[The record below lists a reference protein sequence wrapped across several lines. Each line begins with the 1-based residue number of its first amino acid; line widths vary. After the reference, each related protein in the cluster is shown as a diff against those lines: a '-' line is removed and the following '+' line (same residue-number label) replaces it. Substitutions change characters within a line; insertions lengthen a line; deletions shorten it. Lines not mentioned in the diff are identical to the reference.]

1 MTEKRF
7 SVNVTLYK
15 FVRLKYK
22 YIYMRESKNFK
33 KKPKKP
39 SIKDIAAESGVAIS
53 TVSHVLNKT
62 KFVTKETEK
71 KVRKAVK
78 KLDYRPNIIARGLRT
93 RSTKT
98 IGVMLPD
105 ISNIFFSQ
113 VLRGMEEIARKRQ
126 YTLIIGCTFYDIK
139 EEERQVN
146 VLIDKFIDGHI
157 FFCGYDSYDH
167 IKEVYNQNIPVV
179 VVDREIKDNNIPSVL
194 VDNVSAMEKAVDYL
208 CDIGHKK
215 IGYISFPFK
224 NQTTSRNRYKGYCR
238 SLKKHNISYN
248 PDYVIID
255 GSINLNELKG
265 TYNIMR
271 NILNQKKPP
280 TAFATQADFI
290 AIGLIKALKEKKY
303 KVPFDISV
311 CGFNNEITSE
321 FSEPPLTTVKQPKKL
336 MGQTAMNLLIDI
348 IEGKPVE
355 NKNIILPTELI
366 IRESTGPPP
375 K

>member
-1 MTEKRF
+1 
-7 SVNVTLYK
+7 
-15 FVRLKYK
+15 
-22 YIYMRESKNFK
+22 MRKSKNFK

-62 KFVTKETEK
+62 KFVSEKTTK
-71 KVRKAVK
+71 KVLKVVNK
-78 KLDYRPNIIARGLRT
+78 FDYKPNIIARGLRIK
-93 RSTKT
+93 STEAV
-98 IGVMLPD
+98 GVIVPD
-105 ISNIFFSQ
+105 IATPFFSQ
-113 VLRGMEEIARKRQ
+113 VIRGMEEVARKRR
-126 YTLIIGCTFYDIK
+126 YTLILGCTFYDV
-139 EEERQVN
+139 EEEKRQMDI
-146 VLIDKFIDGHI
+146 LMDQFIDGLV
-157 FFCGYDSYDH
+157 FFCGYDSYKH
-167 IKEVYNQNIPVV
+167 IKKINSQDVPVV

-194 VDNVSAMEKAVDYL
+194 IDNVSAMEKAVDYL
-208 CDIGHKK
+208 YSIGHKK

-280 TAFATQADFI
+280 TAFVTQADFI

-303 KVPFDISV
+303 KVPFDVSV
-311 CGFNNEITSE
+311 CGFNNEIISE
-321 FSEPPLTTVKQPKKL
+321 FTEPSLTTVKQPKKL
-336 MGQTAMNLLIDI
+336 MGQIAMNLLIDI

-366 IRESTGPPP
+366 IRKSTGPPP